1 MSRTAVN
8 FLLDCFLLLVLV
20 VLMWT
25 TAVVQFIFPAGT
37 KAAGWMLWGLD
48 FNSWH
53 RVQGIVFA
61 VFLLSVLVHLILHWT
76 WACGF
81 VAARVGKMKGRHIS
95 TNEATRTIY
104 GVAMLAMI
112 LTVLGAAVLVAQLL
126 IRAPAAG

>member
-20 VLMWT
+20 FLMWT

-37 KAAGWMLWGLD
+37 KAVGWTLWGHGFD
-48 FNSWH
+48 SWQ

-61 VFLLSVLVHLILHWT
+61 VFLLSVLLHLILHWT
-76 WACGF
+76 WVCGF
-81 VAARVGKMKGRHIS
+81 VAARIGKMQGRHIS
-95 TNEATRTIY
+95 TNEATRTVY

-112 LTVLGAAVLVAQLL
+112 LTVLGAAVLVAQLMV
-126 IRAPAAG
+126 RAPATG